1 MKAVCPPLA
10 FCALIVAL
18 SLSLSL
24 PAAAA
29 APKYFPH
36 PVPAN
41 TPPAPFSDAVLTG
54 DTLYVA
60 GHLGLDPAT
69 GNAAADADAE
79 ARLMLDAVRHTL
91 ESGGM
96 HMDDLVSVTVF
107 CTDLKLYDRFNTIY
121 RGYFRASYPARA
133 FIGVDKLV
141 RGARFELQGIAVR
154 SRGVSR

>member
-1 MKAVCPPLA
+1 MKTARPPLVL
-10 FCALIVAL
+10 ALIVAA
-18 SLSLSL
+18 LSL
-24 PAAAA
+24 PLHATAAGH
-29 APKYFPH
+29 KYLPH
-36 PVPAN
+36 AVPAN
-41 TPPAPFSDAVLTG
+41 APAAPFSDAVLEG

-91 ESGGM
+91 ETGGM

-107 CTDLKLYDRFNTIY
+107 CTDLSLYDRFNTIY
-121 RGYFRASYPARA
+121 RSYFRGHYPARA

-141 RGARFELQGIAVR
+141 RGAHFELQGIAVR
-154 SRGVSR
+154 SRGASR

>member
-1 MKAVCPPLA
+1 MKTACPPLVL
-10 FCALIVAL
+10 CALAVAL
-18 SLSLSL
+18 PLLASAAGHKYL
-24 PAAAA
+24 PHA
-29 APKYFPH
+29 
-36 PVPAN
+36 VPAN
-41 TPPAPFSDAVLTG
+41 VPPAPFSDAVLEG

-96 HMDDLVSVTVF
+96 RMDDLVSVTVF
-107 CTDLKLYDRFNTIY
+107 STDLSLYDRFNTIY
-121 RGYFRASYPARA
+121 RSYFQGHYPARA

-141 RGARFELQGIAVR
+141 RGAHFELQGIAVR
-154 SRGVSR
+154 SRGASR

>member
-1 MKAVCPPLA
+1 MQTLCPPP
-10 FCALIVAL
+10 ALSTLILAL
-18 SLSLSL
+18 SLPLL
-24 PAAAA
+24 AAAA
-29 APKYFPH
+29 GPKYLPH

-41 TPPAPFSDAVLTG
+41 APAAPFSDAVLAG
-54 DTLYVA
+54 DTLYLA

-69 GNAAADADAE
+69 GQAAADADAE
-79 ARLMLDAVRHTL
+79 VRLMLDAVRHTL

-96 HMDDLVSVTVF
+96 RMDDLVSVTVF
-107 CTDLKLYDRFNTIY
+107 CTDLSLYDRFNTIY
-121 RGYFRASYPARA
+121 RGYFRANYPARA

>member
-1 MKAVCPPLA
+1 
-10 FCALIVAL
+10 
-18 SLSLSL
+18 
-24 PAAAA
+24 
-29 APKYFPH
+29 
-36 PVPAN
+36 
-41 TPPAPFSDAVLTG
+41 
-54 DTLYVA
+54 
-60 GHLGLDPAT
+60 
-69 GNAAADADAE
+69 
-79 ARLMLDAVRHTL
+79 MLDAVRHTL

-107 CTDLKLYDRFNTIY
+107 CTDLSLYDRFNTIY

>member
-1 MKAVCPPLA
+1 MKAVCPPYA
-10 FCALIVAL
+10 FCALIAAL
-18 SLSLSL
+18 WL
-24 PAAAA
+24 PLFAAAA
-29 APKYFPH
+29 GPRYLPH
-36 PVPAN
+36 PVPAD
-41 TPPAPFSDAVLTG
+41 TPPAPFSDAVLAG

-60 GHLGLDPAT
+60 GHFGLDPAT
-69 GNAAADADAE
+69 GKAAADADAE

-96 HMDDLVSVTVF
+96 HMDDLVSVTVL
-107 CTDLKLYDRFNTIY
+107 CTDLSLYDRFNTIY
-121 RGYFRASYPARA
+121 RGYFPGHFPARA

>member
-1 MKAVCPPLA
+1 
-10 FCALIVAL
+10 
-18 SLSLSL
+18 
-24 PAAAA
+24 
-29 APKYFPH
+29 
-36 PVPAN
+36 
-41 TPPAPFSDAVLTG
+41 
-54 DTLYVA
+54 
-60 GHLGLDPAT
+60 
-69 GNAAADADAE
+69 
-79 ARLMLDAVRHTL
+79 MLDAVRHTL

>member
-10 FCALIVAL
+10 FSTLIIAL
-18 SLSLSL
+18 SLPLL
-24 PAAAA
+24 AAAA
-29 APKYFPH
+29 GPKYLPH

-41 TPPAPFSDAVLTG
+41 TPPAPFSDAVLAG

-69 GNAAADADAE
+69 GQAAADADAE
-79 ARLMLDAVRHTL
+79 ARLMLDAVRQTL
-91 ESGGM
+91 ERGGM

-107 CTDLKLYDRFNTIY
+107 CTDLSLYDRFNTVY
-121 RGYFRASYPARA
+121 RGYFRANYPARA

-141 RGARFELQGIAVR
+141 RGARFELQGVAVR
-154 SRGVSR
+154 ARGVSR

>member
-1 MKAVCPPLA
+1 MKAPCPPLA
-10 FCALIVAL
+10 LGSLILAL
-18 SLSLSL
+18 SLPLL
-24 PAAAA
+24 AAAA
-29 APKYFPH
+29 GPTYLPH

-41 TPPAPFSDAVLTG
+41 TPPAPFSDAVLAG

-69 GNAAADADAE
+69 GQAAADADAE
-79 ARLMLDAVRHTL
+79 ARLMLEAVRQTL

-107 CTDLKLYDRFNTIY
+107 CTDLSLYDRFNTIY
-121 RGYFRASYPARA
+121 RGYFRANYPARA